1 MIEANQPATLD
12 IGRVIRRTID
22 VLGKHPALF
31 FGITALFYLPI
42 TGLNLGFAHYLD
54 AFVDTTVAATQLADP
69 QLDVFKS
76 VFLKAVSSATLI
88 WLISL
93 VLTPLSQAAII
104 HGVFRSFKGETT
116 SFGACVETALA
127 SWWPVLLTSLLVGA
141 LSMLGF
147 AMCYLPGVLATVIFY
162 VAIPATV
169 VEGLPANKALQR
181 SDWLTKGSRWQILL
195 LFILTVGLSAV
206 LNAVVG
212 RIPGVGSQA
221 LPVVWSLLSS
231 LVTIVTTTVGSV
243 MGVVVYHDLR
253 LLKDEDT
260 GSDDL
265 LAVFD

>member
-1 MIEANQPATLD
+1 MLETNPPATLD
-12 IGRVIRRTID
+12 IGRVIRRTLD

-42 TGLNLGFAHYLD
+42 VGMKLGIAHSLD
-54 AFVDTTVAATQLADP
+54 AFVNSTVEATQLAEP
-69 QLDVFKS
+69 GLSAFKS
-76 VFLKAVSSATLI
+76 VFLKVASSATLI

-104 HGVFRSFKGETT
+104 HGVFRSFKGEAT
-116 SFGACVETALA
+116 SFGACVETAL
-127 SWWPVLLTSLLVGA
+127 SRWLPVLLTSLLVGA
-141 LSMLGF
+141 LTMVGF
-147 AMCYLPGVLATVIFY
+147 TMCYLPGVLATVIFY

-169 VEGLPANKALQR
+169 VEGVPANKALQR
-181 SDWLTKGSRWQILL
+181 SDWLTRGSRWQILL
-195 LFILTVGLSAV
+195 LFILITGLSAV
-206 LNAVVG
+206 LNAATG
-212 RIPGVGSQA
+212 RIPGLGSQA
-221 LPVVWSLLSS
+221 LPMVWSLLSS

-260 GSDDL
+260 ESDEL